1 MSMKI
6 QNPPILDQIGHRVT
20 ERPQRVKYSHLD
32 DEDKMLILWGWSRG
46 WTIRRTSEALPTSI
60 SAVKNYRSKVFENP
74 ALVFELPVLK
84 I

>member
-6 QNPPILDQIGHRVT
+6 RNPPILDQIGHRVT